1 MVMLVYAVKPQLVK
15 LENRVQ
21 TPDTTP
27 MFHSNT
33 QLKLHTMIGDKT
45 HD

>member
-27 MFHSNT
+27 T
-33 QLKLHTMIGDKT
+33 RL
-45 HD
+45 